1 MVVPVFYG
9 VNPSN
14 VRKQEGSYASAFA
27 AHEESFKD
35 QNEMLKKWRN
45 SLTTVRVLKVSYIVI
60 TLLNYVKQ
68 SRAVSSEQC
77 CKRRAD
83 T

>member
-14 VRKQEGSYASAFA
+14 VRKQEGSYTSAFA

-68 SRAVSSEQC
+68 RRAVSSEQC